1 MRRSRF
7 GTGWQTLALNQ
18 PQDAPVAVSPRRPL
32 AVSHFRIAFP
42 PGVGMASRQ
51 TFSMASRRKQASLER
66 GERVYLRRPTASD
79 AKEVI
84 TTVRASRA
92 LHRPWVYPSDTKT
105 AFEGYIRRTRECDYV
120 GLLICRNN
128 DDRITGMVN
137 LSQIF
142 RGNLQGAYLGF
153 WASAEFAGQGYMTEG
168 LQLVLRYAFKRLR
181 LHRLEANVQPE
192 NEKSKALIKRS
203 GFRYEGFSPR
213 YLKVGGKW
221 RDHER
226 WGILAEEVR
235 GGLKGER

>member
-1 MRRSRF
+1 M
-7 GTGWQTLALNQ
+7 
-18 PQDAPVAVSPRRPL
+18 PY
-32 AVSHFRIAFP
+32 H
-42 PGVGMASRQ
+42 
-51 TFSMASRRKQASLER
+51 RKQTRLER
-66 GERVYLRRPTASD
+66 GERAYLRRPVTVD

-84 TTVRASRA
+84 ATVRASRA
-92 LHRPWVYPSDTKT
+92 LHRPWVYPTDTKT
-105 AFEGYIRRTRECDYV
+105 AFDGYIQRTRERDYV
-120 GLLICRNN
+120 GLLICRSS
-128 DDRITGMVN
+128 DDRIIGMAN

-153 WASAEFAGQGYMTEG
+153 WASAEFAGQGYMSEG

-226 WGILAEEVR
+226 WAILAEEVIA
-235 GGLKGER
+235 ER

>member
-1 MRRSRF
+1 MFSAAKQRRPCF
-7 GTGWQTLALNQ
+7 PLGLGMAALQN
-18 PQDAPVAVSPRRPL
+18 VSMPRR
-32 AVSHFRIAFP
+32 RN
-42 PGVGMASRQ
+42 Q
-51 TFSMASRRKQASLER
+51 TPLER
-66 GERVYLRRPTASD
+66 GERAYLRRPTGAD

-84 TTVRASRA
+84 TTVRASRD
-92 LHRPWVYPSDTKT
+92 LHRPWVYPTDTKT
-105 AFEGYIRRTRECDYV
+105 AFDGYIRRTRERDFV
-120 GLLICRNN
+120 GLLVCRSS
-128 DDRITGMVN
+128 DDRIIGMAN

-181 LHRLEANVQPE
+181 LHRVKANVQPE

-221 RDHER
+221 CDHER
-226 WGILAEEVR
+226 WAILVEEVR
-235 GGLKGER
+235 VGRGKVKGLP

>member
-1 MRRSRF
+1 MA
-7 GTGWQTLALNQ
+7 AL
-18 PQDAPVAVSPRRPL
+18 
-32 AVSHFRIAFP
+32 
-42 PGVGMASRQ
+42 Q
-51 TFSMASRRKQASLER
+51 TFGMPSRRKQTPLER
-66 GERVYLRRPTASD
+66 GERVYLRRPTAAD

-84 TTVRASRA
+84 ETVQASRD
-92 LHRPWVYPSDTKT
+92 LHRLWVYPTDTKT
-105 AFEGYIRRTRECDYV
+105 AFDGYIRRTKERDYV
-120 GLLICRNN
+120 GLLICRNS
-128 DDRITGMVN
+128 DDRIIGMAN

-192 NEKSKALIKRS
+192 NQKSKALIKRS

-226 WGILAEEVR
+226 WAILAEDVR
-235 GGLKGER
+235 GGRYRALVES